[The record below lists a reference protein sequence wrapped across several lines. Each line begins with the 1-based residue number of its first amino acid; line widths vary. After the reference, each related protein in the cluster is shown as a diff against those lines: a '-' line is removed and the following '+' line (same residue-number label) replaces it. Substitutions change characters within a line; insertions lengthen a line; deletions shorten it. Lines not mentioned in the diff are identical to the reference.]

1 MDELLNFGGS
11 TETVK
16 PKKKP
21 ISKPLTKPTARLR
34 PEPKKVTRKPSE
46 EDFINKILNQKND
59 ATRSK
64 PSISNNIDDL
74 LIMPDKNQSES
85 RTKLNMGDDL
95 DALLSAR

>member
-59 ATRSK
+59 AT
-64 PSISNNIDDL
+64 SISNNIDDL
-74 LIMPDKNQSES
+74 LNIPDKNQSES
-85 RTKLNMGDDL
+85 RSKLNMGDDL